1 MCITMN
7 IGTNSCLFMAILFG
21 FMAIVFALLKEKG
34 AMLIGGFNTLPKEE
48 REKYDKERMSCDQR
62 NAFVV
67 WMVVFVIG
75 ALVSYF
81 VSTYAV
87 IVASIIWLILFFKD
101 FHFDTEKAFGKY
113 RK

>member
-1 MCITMN
+1 MN
-7 IGTNSCLFMAILFG
+7 IGVNSYLFMAILFG

-34 AMLIGGFNTLPKEE
+34 TVLIGGFNTLPKEK

-75 ALVSYF
+75 TLISYF
-81 VSTYAV
+81 VSTYAAT
-87 IVASIIWLILFFKD
+87 VAFIIWLILFFRD
-101 FHFDTEKAFGKY
+101 FHFGTEKAFEKY